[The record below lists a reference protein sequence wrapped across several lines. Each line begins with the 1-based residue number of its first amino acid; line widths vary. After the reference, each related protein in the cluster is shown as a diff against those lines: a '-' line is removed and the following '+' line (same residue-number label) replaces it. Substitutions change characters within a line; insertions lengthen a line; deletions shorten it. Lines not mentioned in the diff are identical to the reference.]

1 MKYLTVSGNEYDTF
15 LFTFIDLLK
24 YVDKVYVFVIFD
36 IVMEQIN
43 LSSDT
48 VTKPTKEM
56 LEFMMSAEVGD
67 DVMRADPTVIALEEK
82 VAGMFERDAALFFP
96 TGTMANQ
103 SAIKIHTQPGDQ
115 FICHEWAHVFNF
127 EGGAAAWLSSISS
140 RLVKGDRGMY
150 TADQLKDALND
161 PDDVHLPLSRLVAVE
176 NTTNKGGGA
185 CWDIEE
191 LRRIRTFCSQ
201 HDLKLHLDGA
211 RLFNALVRRGEKPKM
226 YGEIFDTISICL
238 SKGLGAPVGSV
249 LIGSNDV
256 INRARRI
263 RKALGGGMRQ
273 AGYLAAAG
281 IYALDNNVERLKT
294 DHEHAQQL
302 VWALDRCNMVERVEP
317 VETNIVIFY
326 IDKQYSEADFVKRL
340 DDENIIISNMGN
352 GKLRMVTHLD
362 ITPDM
367 IERVTDVLKNM

>member
-1 MKYLTVSGNEYDTF
+1 M
-15 LFTFIDLLK
+15 
-24 YVDKVYVFVIFD
+24 
-36 IVMEQIN
+36 
-43 LSSDT
+43 SSDT
-48 VTKPTKEM
+48 VTKPTTEM

-67 DVMRADPTVIALEEK
+67 DVMRADPTVIALENK
-82 VAGMFERDAALFFP
+82 LAGMFKREAALFFP

-140 RLVKGDRGMY
+140 RLIKGDRGMY
-150 TADQLKDALND
+150 SADQLKDALND
-161 PDDVHLPLSRLVAVE
+161 PDDVHLPLSKLVAVE

-191 LRRIRTFCSQ
+191 LRRVRTFCSQ
-201 HDLKLHLDGA
+201 HDLRLHLDGA
-211 RLFNALVRRGEKPKM
+211 RLFNALVRRGETPDM

-281 IYALDNNVERLKT
+281 IFALDNNVERLKV

-302 VWALDRCNMVERVEP
+302 AIALEACNVVERVET

-326 IDKQYSEADFVKRL
+326 IDKQYREEEFINMLEK
-340 DDENIIISNMGN
+340 ENIIISNMGN

-362 ITPDM
+362 ITSEM
-367 IERVTDVLKNM
+367 IERVEDVLKKL